1 MKLLVFSDIHSDA
14 AALERLMN
22 VEADYYFCAGD
33 VVNFARGFDK
43 VGPAMARHAER
54 MYVIPGNH
62 ESAANIAEFCAQYGF
77 HDFHGRTVEIAGRQ
91 VAGLGYSSP
100 TPFNTPGE
108 YSEAELAARL
118 APFAELKPLVLICH
132 APPKDTDLDRIKPG
146 LHGGSSAVREFL
158 DAHQPEHFFCGH
170 IHEAQGRVV
179 QMGGTRAM
187 NVGKSGYLL
196 EL

>member
-1 MKLLVFSDIHSDA
+1 MRLLVFSDIHSDA

-43 VGPAMARHAER
+43 VGPVMARHAER

-77 HDFHGRTVEIAGRQ
+77 HDFHGRTIEVAGRH

-118 APFAELKPLVLICH
+118 TPFAELKPLVLICH

-158 DAHQPEHFFCGH
+158 EAHQPEHFFCGH
-170 IHEAQGRVV
+170 IHEAQGKVV

>member
-43 VGPAMARHAER
+43 VGPVMARHAER

-179 QMGGTRAM
+179 QMGGTRAV
-187 NVGKSGYLL
+187 NVGKPGYLL

>member
-43 VGPAMARHAER
+43 VGPVMARHAER

-77 HDFHGRTVEIAGRQ
+77 HDFHGRTVEIAGRH

-118 APFAELKPLVLICH
+118 TPFAELKPLVLICH

-158 DAHQPEHFFCGH
+158 EAHQPEHFFCGH
-170 IHEAQGRVV
+170 IHEAQGKVA

>member
-1 MKLLVFSDIHSDA
+1 MRLLVFSDIHSDA
-14 AALERLMN
+14 VALERLMN

-43 VGPAMARHAER
+43 VGPVMARHAER

-77 HDFHGRTVEIAGRQ
+77 HDFHGRTMEIAGRQ

-100 TPFNTPGE
+100 TPFHTPGE
-108 YSEAELAARL
+108 YAEGELAARL

-158 DAHQPEHFFCGH
+158 EAHQPEYFFCGH
-170 IHEAQGRVV
+170 IHEAQGKVV
-179 QMGGTRAM
+179 QLGGTRAM
-187 NVGKSGYLL
+187 NVGKPGYLL